1 MKWSPLLH
9 GIAAITGILGALA
22 LISSWLAGTGTILGL
37 SQNHLFNNA
46 TGLLLAS
53 IAFGIGTLIHMQQG
67 R

>member
-9 GIAAITGILGALA
+9 GIAAITGILGALS
-22 LISSWLAGTGTILGL
+22 LISSWLVRTGTILGL

-46 TGLLLAS
+46 IGLLLAS